1 MSKQTI
7 AAIREAEATA
17 EKIRSDAAKKRAQ
30 MLADAEKRGKS
41 LLDASEAEAATEIEE
56 KFAQLDEAMQRL
68 LERNTAEAEMEARDI
83 KNHAK
88 LRLRVGINEIFR
100 GLDRQCQ

>member
-1 MSKQTI
+1 MSKQ
-7 AAIREAEATA
+7 ALEAIKEAEKTA

-30 MLADAEKRGKS
+30 MLADEEKRGE
-41 LLDASEAEAATEIEE
+41 AAIAAAEAETLKEINGRFAA
-56 KFAQLDEAMQRL
+56 LDEATEKL
-68 LERNTAEAEMEARDI
+68 LEKNRAEAEREARDI

-88 LRLRVGINEIFR
+88 LHLRVGINEIFR

>member
-7 AAIREAEATA
+7 EAIREAEMTA
-17 EKIRSDAAKKRAQ
+17 EKIRASAAKKRAQ
-30 MLADAEKRGKS
+30 MLADEEKRGE
-41 LLDASEAEAATEIEE
+41 EAIAAAEDETAKEINEH
-56 KFAQLDEAMQRL
+56 FAKLDEATKKL
-68 LERNTAEAEMEARDI
+68 LDKNKAEAEREARDI

-88 LRLRVGINEIFR
+88 LHLRVGINEIFR